1 MLEKVLQTVKV
12 RNLNGEITVGEKV
25 IMVSVND
32 ENVNCSVNLSDDSAI
47 NVGMPMIAQERSYA
61 SISVNIETSKVSISQ
76 QNVETVTSYE
86 AIINE
91 IVVALKSIITEI
103 TNL

>member
-1 MLEKVLQTVKV
+1 MLEKVLKSVSV
-12 RNLNGEITVGEKV
+12 RNLNGEITVGGKV

-32 ENVNCSVNLSDDSAI
+32 ENVNCSVYLNDDSLP
-47 NVGMPMIAQERSYA
+47 NLGMPMIAQERSYA

>member
-12 RNLNGEITVGEKV
+12 KNLNGEITVGGKV

-47 NVGMPMIAQERSYA
+47 NAGMPMIAQERSYA

>member
-12 RNLNGEITVGEKV
+12 KNLNGEITVGGKV

-47 NVGMPMIAQERSYA
+47 NAGMSMIAQERSYA